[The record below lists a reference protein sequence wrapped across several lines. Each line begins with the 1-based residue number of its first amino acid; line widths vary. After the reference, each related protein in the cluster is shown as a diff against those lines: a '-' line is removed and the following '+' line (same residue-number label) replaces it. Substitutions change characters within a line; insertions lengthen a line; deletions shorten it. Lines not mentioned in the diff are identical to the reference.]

1 MVYKKLFAN
10 YCKFRLNDITKN
22 WFEKKRPVYRT
33 IGKVSTVRKL
43 TGKLQYNR
51 SHRCQSTRSRL
62 RSLNENRAAVGPEKP
77 IINRRV
83 HKVSEMSVVS
93 DEYLNQ
99 LTRANGIYNRTI
111 STDTQR
117 SKKEVQ
123 FDFSLKSFNE
133 DNENAY
139 IVWHQINYYNWL
151 LPDWG
156 EFEIES

>member
-1 MVYKKLFAN
+1 M
-10 YCKFRLNDITKN
+10 
-22 WFEKKRPVYRT
+22 RT
-33 IGKVSTVRKL
+33 RGKIKEPQIPR
-43 TGKLQYNR
+43 
-51 SHRCQSTRSRL
+51 HRCQSTRSRL

-99 LTRANGIYNRTI
+99 VTRANGIYNRTI

-133 DNENAY
+133 DNENAS
-139 IVWHQINYYNWL
+139 IV
-151 LPDWG
+151 
-156 EFEIES
+156 

>member
-1 MVYKKLFAN
+1 M
-10 YCKFRLNDITKN
+10 
-22 WFEKKRPVYRT
+22 
-33 IGKVSTVRKL
+33 
-43 TGKLQYNR
+43 
-51 SHRCQSTRSRL
+51 
-62 RSLNENRAAVGPEKP
+62 GPEKP

-99 LTRANGIYNRTI
+99 VTRANGIYNRTI

-133 DNENAY
+133 DNENAS
-139 IVWHQINYYNWL
+139 IV
-151 LPDWG
+151 
-156 EFEIES
+156 

>member
-1 MVYKKLFAN
+1 MFHFKKLTTWEREN
-10 YCKFRLNDITKN
+10 ESER
-22 WFEKKRPVYRT
+22 KKEPEIPR
-33 IGKVSTVRKL
+33 
-43 TGKLQYNR
+43 
-51 SHRCQSTRSRL
+51 HRCQSTRSRL

-99 LTRANGIYNRTI
+99 ITRANCIYNRTI

-133 DNENAY
+133 DNENAF
-139 IVWHQINYYNWL
+139 IV
-151 LPDWG
+151 
-156 EFEIES
+156 

>member
-1 MVYKKLFAN
+1 M
-10 YCKFRLNDITKN
+10 
-22 WFEKKRPVYRT
+22 
-33 IGKVSTVRKL
+33 
-43 TGKLQYNR
+43 
-51 SHRCQSTRSRL
+51 
-62 RSLNENRAAVGPEKP
+62 GPEKP

-133 DNENAY
+133 DNENAF
-139 IVWHQINYYNWL
+139 IV
-151 LPDWG
+151 
-156 EFEIES
+156 

>member
-1 MVYKKLFAN
+1 M
-10 YCKFRLNDITKN
+10 
-22 WFEKKRPVYRT
+22 
-33 IGKVSTVRKL
+33 
-43 TGKLQYNR
+43 
-51 SHRCQSTRSRL
+51 
-62 RSLNENRAAVGPEKP
+62 GPEKP

-139 IVWHQINYYNWL
+139 IVWHWIKYYNWL
-151 LPDWG
+151 LLDWG